1 MNNNFRYTTLVFPQR
16 VEGNQLFF
24 NIVFLPRNR
33 DPFKPMDTGVAA
45 FPTTPAFADLVPQ
58 FEAKIVKGLESFPV
72 DNGSPELPGTVT
84 VTTSAPAKKAALLK
98 AIETSFGDRINNT
111 AADKAEPP
119 KPESLTVKKYLP
131 LSYRGAF
138 NFTSPRHKNAVTDD
152 SYHCA
157 IRDSKPNN
165 APTTVDLLSWGKIF
179 GYILRQPFLAEACGF
194 VYKTSIRIEPAWF
207 EKGGYLYVDLVNP
220 DHVTVQNASWTI
232 PEDGSFV
239 KRFAARIPKL
249 KAGENRSLFA
259 PVLFP
264 VLHSYGG
271 LVTEPKAPWDNI
283 FKEVNAYDDGFA
295 KIVHSNQ
302 PVSLNLLSEKYDGAN
317 PVHDAGIRLGWD
329 DEQLLIWYVRQM
341 AENPDDPGKRIETP
355 LGVFGYR
362 IDVRQ
367 RMDDAWESLNTIIT
381 SSESEYKIADV
392 SVGNKLNEEIELPYQ
407 VYPSQVD
414 GQGAKSFWLP
424 MYFTNWI
431 GKSLVMKDDTAAR
444 IYKHDD
450 ANRPVSS
457 NQVFR
462 EKQVSF
468 KLVYGNT
475 YFFRV
480 RLCDL
485 SNGGPSVTDEMS
497 ATKQAPNPAEKV
509 DFKRYIEPG
518 KLRLSDLDRL
528 LIDSTDENNLPVF
541 KNHVDFY
548 NGSLA
553 AGEEV
558 FDSNPVL
565 NLRRPLLGYPAVLF
579 TGKYEE
585 TDALAKLRAIADED
599 ADDTNTNASRV
610 GLGIADPDVTKVEII
625 VEVETLKMDNLLSY
639 TGQENYA
646 QLYTTYRNFDAAD
659 YDASLPVR
667 FTFVDAPNLNLIDFD
682 SEGSDPFNDPGLLK
696 AGLDARADVVVPTAR
711 KIRITMRAVCE
722 EDDVY
727 FGSING
733 PKEQQ
738 TRFGATTQIFLYKES
753 FVEDL
758 LLQPWQ
764 TVPVLQGIYLQ
775 PDAPVVKLGN
785 AMDLFT
791 RFGTGNK
798 PNIVQRLAK
807 QLGIES
813 KGLTLTSNKGQRIV
827 FGCSSRIRHSLAPD
841 LSSITFASKED
852 LSDHWLG
859 CIVYRLNRDWSWD
872 ALEDIAFS
880 FERTKKF
887 LNDDDNPAEHQLVLG
902 DIEMKSAVSFE
913 ALQADRFGLV
923 NRNETIFIF
932 IDAIE
937 PKSVFKR
944 TGGELRFPDEL
955 QVEYTVK
962 ARFKREHGNN
972 PELLQPE
979 KLVLPTTINPAQVPT
994 LASVGLAFSP
1004 YLIDGNYERTEVRQ
1018 RYLWLEL
1025 TEPIKDPNDTLFC
1038 RMLAYAPDQLI
1049 SNNSFEM
1056 MEAPEEPPLP
1066 IDPEYIRV
1074 ITPNQTPDLAGL
1086 SAMQVLT
1093 KSTDSDL
1100 HYLMPI
1106 PPGMHSESA
1115 ELFGFFTYELRVG
1128 HAYRADTKD
1137 NLWSTAQARFGR
1149 ALRVTGMQHPA
1160 PNLMC
1165 VVNRDEEKIYV
1176 NAPYAQA
1183 VFNGKNVTANPPR
1196 TQLWCLLYAQVHQAD
1211 RKAFRNILL
1220 DDRYMDWKKKVTREL
1235 ETEIN
1240 IHDTY
1245 KKLVT
1250 RERDFL
1256 HARDYN
1262 IFHKPSLEKSK
1273 IHAQLTAGAKLAIF
1287 KDQQR
1292 TGLAT
1297 WENKEVISLLRQYGL
1312 PEDSSLSVIT
1322 VEVFGNITNIKE
1334 HLSKLFEPR
1343 NQEATYNR
1351 MAKDMDERAAAGFKA
1366 DVRKAAA
1373 QQEEEFLNT
1382 VRLKP
1387 LSSGLGHYRIL
1398 RTSPLTKVPF
1408 VCCTDCD

>member
-1 MNNNFRYTTLVFPQR
+1 M
-16 VEGNQLFF
+16 
-24 NIVFLPRNR
+24 
-33 DPFKPMDTGVAA
+33 
-45 FPTTPAFADLVPQ
+45 
-58 FEAKIVKGLESFPV
+58 
-72 DNGSPELPGTVT
+72 
-84 VTTSAPAKKAALLK
+84 
-98 AIETSFGDRINNT
+98 
-111 AADKAEPP
+111 
-119 KPESLTVKKYLP
+119 
-131 LSYRGAF
+131 
-138 NFTSPRHKNAVTDD
+138 
-152 SYHCA
+152 
-157 IRDSKPNN
+157 
-165 APTTVDLLSWGKIF
+165 
-179 GYILRQPFLAEACGF
+179 
-194 VYKTSIRIEPAWF
+194 
-207 EKGGYLYVDLVNP
+207 
-220 DHVTVQNASWTI
+220 
-232 PEDGSFV
+232 
-239 KRFAARIPKL
+239 
-249 KAGENRSLFA
+249 
-259 PVLFP
+259 
-264 VLHSYGG
+264 
-271 LVTEPKAPWDNI
+271 
-283 FKEVNAYDDGFA
+283 
-295 KIVHSNQ
+295 
-302 PVSLNLLSEKYDGAN
+302 
-317 PVHDAGIRLGWD
+317 
-329 DEQLLIWYVRQM
+329 
-341 AENPDDPGKRIETP
+341 
-355 LGVFGYR
+355 
-362 IDVRQ
+362 
-367 RMDDAWESLNTIIT
+367 
-381 SSESEYKIADV
+381 
-392 SVGNKLNEEIELPYQ
+392 
-407 VYPSQVD
+407 
-414 GQGAKSFWLP
+414 
-424 MYFTNWI
+424 
-431 GKSLVMKDDTAAR
+431 
-444 IYKHDD
+444 
-450 ANRPVSS
+450 
-457 NQVFR
+457 
-462 EKQVSF
+462 
-468 KLVYGNT
+468 
-475 YFFRV
+475 
-480 RLCDL
+480 
-485 SNGGPSVTDEMS
+485 
-497 ATKQAPNPAEKV
+497 
-509 DFKRYIEPG
+509 
-518 KLRLSDLDRL
+518 
-528 LIDSTDENNLPVF
+528 
-541 KNHVDFY
+541 
-548 NGSLA
+548 
-553 AGEEV
+553 
-558 FDSNPVL
+558 
-565 NLRRPLLGYPAVLF
+565 
-579 TGKYEE
+579 
-585 TDALAKLRAIADED
+585 
-599 ADDTNTNASRV
+599 
-610 GLGIADPDVTKVEII
+610 
-625 VEVETLKMDNLLSY
+625 
-639 TGQENYA
+639 
-646 QLYTTYRNFDAAD
+646 
-659 YDASLPVR
+659 
-667 FTFVDAPNLNLIDFD
+667 
-682 SEGSDPFNDPGLLK
+682 
-696 AGLDARADVVVPTAR
+696 
-711 KIRITMRAVCE
+711 
-722 EDDVY
+722 
-727 FGSING
+727 
-733 PKEQQ
+733 
-738 TRFGATTQIFLYKES
+738 
-753 FVEDL
+753 
-758 LLQPWQ
+758 
-764 TVPVLQGIYLQ
+764 
-775 PDAPVVKLGN
+775 
-785 AMDLFT
+785 
-791 RFGTGNK
+791 
-798 PNIVQRLAK
+798 
-807 QLGIES
+807 
-813 KGLTLTSNKGQRIV
+813 
-827 FGCSSRIRHSLAPD
+827 
-841 LSSITFASKED
+841 
-852 LSDHWLG
+852 
-859 CIVYRLNRDWSWD
+859 YRLNRDWSWD

-923 NRNETIFIF
+923 NRNETILIF

-1220 DDRYMDWKKKVTREL
+1220 DDRYMDWKKKVTRAL

-1240 IHDTY
+1240 IQDTY

-1273 IHAQLTAGAKLAIF
+1273 IQAQLTAGAKLAIF

-1351 MAKDMDERAAAGFKA
+1351 MARDMDERAAAGFKA